1 MAKNPKMSCRFE
13 TEDSVYAIRL
23 DRDNIYRVYRVE
35 RGHEVELGGFKV
47 DDTIASDETLIDAAE
62 LVIAESA

>member
-35 RGHEVELGGFKV
+35 MGHEVELGGFKV